1 MDSPK
6 IGFDNLIY
14 EKKLDRQGY
23 KRIAGIDEAGRGPL
37 AGPVVAAAVVLPT
50 KHVITDVTDSK
61 MLDDKERRRL
71 FKLIEL
77 TASSIGIGIVPHVEI
92 DRINILQATF
102 KAMSLAVDVL
112 PCHADYALVDGN
124 QQPDLPVP
132 ISTIVGGDYKSYSI
146 AAASIIAKVTRDNL
160 MIEYDEIYPFYGFA
174 QNKGYSTP
182 DHRKAIKR
190 YGPCP
195 IHRRSFN
202 WVSK

>member
-50 KHVITDVTDSK
+50 DHVIPDVTDSK
-61 MLDDKERRRL
+61 MIDDKERRRL

-77 TASSIGIGIVPHVEI
+77 NASSIGIGIVPHVEI

-102 KAMSLAVDVL
+102 KAMSLAVYVL

-124 QQPDLPVP
+124 QKPDLPVP

-160 MIEYDEIYPFYGFA
+160 MIEYDGIYPFYGFA

-202 WVSK
+202 WASK